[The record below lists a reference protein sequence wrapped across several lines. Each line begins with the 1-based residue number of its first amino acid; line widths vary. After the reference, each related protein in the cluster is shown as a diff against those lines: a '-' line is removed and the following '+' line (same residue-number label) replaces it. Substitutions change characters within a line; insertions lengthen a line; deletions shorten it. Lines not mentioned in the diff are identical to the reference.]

1 MNMKHKDFV
10 KNTPQRLADGSLT
23 QEISYCFEGVLSS
36 YTATGEDLQDL
47 ERDWAFK
54 YLELFG

>member
-1 MNMKHKDFV
+1 MKLNHKDFS
-10 KNTPQRLADGSLT
+10 KNTPQRLADGSLSQVIT
-23 QEISYCFEGVLSS
+23 YCLEGALLS